1 MLFFYAYI
9 YFNKDETVGTTKL
22 TRKEIMAEDPVHEA
36 IVQLIELFRVH
47 GTTIALVAGSIALLG
62 IGTYFGLQYFEN
74 REVQAQKQLAR
85 GIEFYHAE
93 INSAAQ
99 DDPYGKGTTAMF
111 RTEKARNE
119 AASKEFSSIV
129 SKYGYSKLAIV
140 ARYYLGLTQLKL
152 GQDKEAIQNL
162 QYVSNNSR
170 DPMVGHLA
178 KKVLAAH
185 ESATGNYKAAQ
196 ELLQG
201 MIQDPKCEL
210 LKEDLRKDLSRVLAS
225 QGKRDEA
232 IKVLREARDQ
242 AGASM
247 IQSQL
252 IQELTKLQG
261 GSGVSPDALNTIPVR
276 P

>member
-196 ELLQG
+196 EILQG

-210 LKEDLRKDLSRVLAS
+210 LKEDLRKDLSRVLAA